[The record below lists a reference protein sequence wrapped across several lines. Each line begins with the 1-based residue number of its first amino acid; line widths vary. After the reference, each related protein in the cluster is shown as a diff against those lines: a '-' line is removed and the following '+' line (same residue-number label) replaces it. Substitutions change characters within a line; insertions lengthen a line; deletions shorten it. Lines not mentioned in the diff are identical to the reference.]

1 MKILSLT
8 LENFRGIK
16 NLTVSFDG
24 KDADVYGANG
34 TGKTTIANAICWL
47 LIDRPATEEADFT
60 PKTAGTHGIN
70 HKASMTVEL
79 PNGQRM
85 TLAKDFYEKWTRKRG
100 SSTEEFTGNVTDY
113 YIDGVKSKKKE
124 YTEVL
129 ETACGID
136 LERVK
141 MLMVLG
147 YFADTMKADEKR
159 RILFEMAGD
168 FTDMDVIAANEELEG
183 IEDFFLMPGT
193 EDQHYT
199 VEQWKK
205 IAVEQRKKLN
215 KDLETIPARIDEA
228 SKNVAENV
236 EDADVLNAE
245 LNRLEEK
252 KAALE
257 EQKRSLSTEDGKQE
271 ATHAA
276 LAGLEVDL
284 AKQRAAYIEQSTAA
298 NRETNAM
305 LDGMTAD
312 KRSVVDKLDALKRKH
327 EESRRTLT
335 RMQEQRKALMEEYAE
350 VQSRQWDA
358 GAEICP
364 TCRQPLPP
372 ERVEELR
379 AAFNEEKAKQKEDIN
394 RRGQECSKGKID
406 ALTVEIDTQAADI
419 TAMEHQ
425 LKEKEELIGE
435 WRAKIATP
443 PPFEETETYREITA
457 RMEEL
462 RDGQR
467 IRESAADGVMNS
479 YDRDIAAVKEEIA
492 AVNLRMA
499 KAKASEDSRARVG
512 QLRQELK
519 HTAEEMEY
527 IEQGIHLCEEFI
539 RTKARM
545 VTDSINEKFRFVRFV
560 LFRNQINGGLREVCE
575 PTIRNAAGEWV
586 EYRSANYAAQVNAQ
600 LDIVSTLMRH
610 YGVQLPILMD
620 QGESITEPLTVEEQ
634 MIRFIVAAEDK
645 EIRVEVK
652 EQEEKENGK

>member
-8 LENFRGIK
+8 LENFRSIK
-16 NLTVSFDG
+16 NLTVNFDG
-24 KDADVYGANG
+24 RDADVLGANG

-47 LIDRPATEEADFT
+47 LIDRPMTDEADFT
-60 PKTAGTHGIN
+60 PKTEGTHGLN

-85 TLAKDFYEKWTRKRG
+85 TLAKDFYEKWTRRRG
-100 SSTEEFTGNVTDY
+100 ASVEEFTGNVTDY
-113 YIDGVKSKKKE
+113 YINGVKSKKKE
-124 YTEVL
+124 YTEVV

-136 LERVK
+136 IERVK

-147 YFADTMKADEKR
+147 YFADTMKTDEKR
-159 RILFEMAGD
+159 RILFEMAGE

-205 IAVEQRKKLN
+205 IATEQRKKLN

-236 EDADVLNAE
+236 EDVDALNAE

-252 KAALE
+252 KAGLE

-271 ATHAA
+271 ATRAA

-284 AKQRAAYIEQSTAA
+284 AKKRAAYIEQGTAA
-298 NRETNAM
+298 NRELNTEI
-305 LDGMTAD
+305 DRMTKD
-312 KRSVVDKLDALKRKH
+312 RREISDKLDARKRKH
-327 EESRRTLT
+327 EESVRTLT
-335 RMQEQRKALMEEYAE
+335 RMQEERAKLMEEYAA
-350 VQSRQWDA
+350 VQSRQWNA

-364 TCRQPLPP
+364 TCHQTLPQNII
-372 ERVEELR
+372 EELR
-379 AAFNEEKAKQKEDIN
+379 AKFNEMNATEKEDIN
-394 RRGQECSKGKID
+394 RRGQACSKDKID

-419 TAMEHQ
+419 TAMENTVREMENGIGS
-425 LKEKEELIGE
+425 LKAI
-435 WRAKIATP
+435 ITTP
-443 PPFEETETYREITA
+443 PPFEETEAYREITA

-462 RDGQR
+462 RDRQR
-467 IRESAADGVMNS
+467 IRASAADGVVNG
-479 YDRDIAAVKEEIA
+479 YDRDIAAVREEIA
-492 AVNLRMA
+492 AVNLRVA
-499 KAKASEDSRARVG
+499 KATASEASRRRVG
-512 QLRQELK
+512 QLRLELK
-519 HTAEEMEY
+519 DTAEQVEY
-527 IEQGIHLCEEFI
+527 IEQGLHLCEEFI

-545 VTDSINEKFRFVRFV
+545 VTESINSRFQSIRFI
-560 LFRNQINGGLREVCE
+560 LFREQINGGLKEICE
-575 PTIRNAAGEWV
+575 PVIANKAGEWV
-586 EYRSANYAAQVNAQ
+586 EYRSANYAAQVNAN

-610 YGVQLPILMD
+610 YGVHLPVLMD
-620 QGESITEPLTVEEQ
+620 QGESVTEPLAVDEQ
-634 MIRFIVAAEDK
+634 FIRFIVSAEDE

-652 EQEEKENGK
+652 E

>member
-8 LENFRGIK
+8 LENFRSIK
-16 NLTVSFDG
+16 NLTVNFDG
-24 KDADVYGANG
+24 EDADVLGANG

-47 LIDRPATEEADFT
+47 LIDRPMTEEADFT
-60 PKTAGTHGIN
+60 PKTEGTHGLN

-79 PNGQRM
+79 PNGQKL
-85 TLAKDFYEKWTRKRG
+85 TIAKDFYEKWTRKRG
-100 SSTEEFTGNVTDY
+100 ASVEEFTGNVTDY

-147 YFADTMKADEKR
+147 YFADTMKTDEKR
-159 RILFEMAGD
+159 RTLFEMVGE

-193 EDQHYT
+193 EDRHYT
-199 VEQWKK
+199 VAQWKK
-205 IAVEQRKKLN
+205 IAVEQKKKLN

-236 EDADVLNAE
+236 EDMEALNAE
-245 LNRLEEK
+245 LRRLEEK
-252 KAALE
+252 KAGLE
-257 EQKRSLSTEDGKQE
+257 EQKRSISTEDGKQE
-271 ATHAA
+271 ATRAA

-312 KRSVVDKLDALKRKH
+312 KRIVADKLDVLRRNH
-327 EESRRTLT
+327 EGSRRTLT
-335 RMQEQRKALMEEYAE
+335 RMQEKRKALMEEYAE
-350 VQSRQWDA
+350 AQAQQWDES
-358 GAEICP
+358 AEICP
-364 TCRQPLPP
+364 TCHQMLPP

-379 AAFNEEKAKQKEDIN
+379 ASFNEQKSKLKEDIN
-394 RRGQECSKGKID
+394 RRGQECSKDKID
-406 ALTVEIDTQAADI
+406 TLAAEIESQAAEI
-419 TAMEHQ
+419 AAMEHEIT
-425 LKEKEELIGE
+425 EKEELIGE

-462 RDGQR
+462 RDRRR
-467 IRESAADGVMNS
+467 IHESAADGVVNG
-479 YDRDIAAVKEEIA
+479 YDRDIQTVKDEIA
-492 AVNLRMA
+492 AVNLRIA
-499 KAKASEDSRARVG
+499 KAKASEDSRRRVG

-519 HTAEEMEY
+519 NTAEEMEY
-527 IEQGIHLCEEFI
+527 LEQGIHLCEEFI
-539 RTKARM
+539 RTKARL
-545 VTDSINEKFRFVRFV
+545 VTDSINEHFEFIRFR
-560 LFRNQINGGLREVCE
+560 LFRDQINGGLREVCE
-575 PTIRNAAGEWV
+575 PTIQNKAGEWV
-586 EYRSANYAAQVNAQ
+586 EYRSANYAAQTNAK
-600 LDIVSTLMRH
+600 LDIVTTLMRH
-610 YGVQLPILMD
+610 YGVHLPILMD
-620 QGESITEPLTVEEQ
+620 QGESVTRPLAVEEQ
-634 MIRFIVAAEDK
+634 LIRFIVSAEDE

-652 EQEEKENGK
+652 E

>member
-8 LENFRGIK
+8 LENFRSIK
-16 NLTVSFDG
+16 NMTVSFNG
-24 KDADVYGANG
+24 QDADVLGANG

-47 LIDRPATEEADFT
+47 LIDRPMTEEADFT
-60 PKTAGTHGIN
+60 PKTEGTHGLN

-100 SSTEEFTGNVTDY
+100 AAVEEFTGNVTDY

-147 YFADTMKADEKR
+147 YFADTMKTDEKR
-159 RILFEMAGD
+159 RILFEMTRA

-183 IEDFFLMPGT
+183 IENFFLMPGT

-205 IAVEQRKKLN
+205 IAAEQKKKLN

-236 EDADVLNAE
+236 EDVDALNAE

-252 KAALE
+252 KAGLE
-257 EQKRSLSTEDGKQE
+257 EQKRSLSTEDVKQE
-271 ATHAA
+271 ATRAA

-312 KRSVVDKLDALKRKH
+312 KRSVADKLDALKRKH

-335 RMQEQRKALMEEYAE
+335 RMQEKRKALMEEYAE

-364 TCRQPLPP
+364 TCHQMLPP

-379 AAFNEEKAKQKEDIN
+379 AAFHEEKSKLKEDIN

-462 RDGQR
+462 RDRRR
-467 IRESAADGVMNS
+467 IHESAADGVVNG
-479 YDRDIAAVKEEIA
+479 YDRDIAAIKEEIA
-492 AVNLRMA
+492 AVNLRVA
-499 KAKASEDSRARVG
+499 KAKASEDSRRRVG
-512 QLRQELK
+512 ELKQELK
-519 HTAEEMEY
+519 NTAEEMEY
-527 IEQGIHLCEEFI
+527 IEHGIHLCEEFT

-545 VTDSINEKFRFVRFV
+545 VTDSINENFRFIRFR

-575 PTIRNAAGEWV
+575 PTIESKDGTWV
-586 EYRSANYAAQVNAQ
+586 EYRSANYAAQVNAK
-600 LDIVSTLMRH
+600 LDIVSTLMNH
-610 YGVQLPILMD
+610 YGVHLPVLMD
-620 QGESITEPLTVEEQ
+620 QGESVTRPLAVDEQ
-634 MIRFIVAAEDK
+634 LIRFIVSAEDE

-652 EQEEKENGK
+652 E

>member
-8 LENFRGIK
+8 LENFRSIK
-16 NLTVSFDG
+16 NMTVNFDG
-24 KDADVYGANG
+24 KDADIYGANG

-70 HKASMTVEL
+70 HKASMEIEL
-79 PNGQRM
+79 ADGRRI
-85 TLAKDFYEKWTRKRG
+85 TIAKDFYEKWTRKRG
-100 SSTEEFTGNVTDY
+100 AAAEEYTGNVTDY

-124 YTEVL
+124 YTEVV

-136 LERVK
+136 IEHVK

-147 YFADTMKADEKR
+147 YFADTMKTDEKR
-159 RILFEMAGD
+159 RILFEMAGE

-183 IEDFFLMPGT
+183 IENFLLMPGT
-193 EDQHYT
+193 SDKNYT
-199 VEQWKK
+199 IEQWKK
-205 IAVEQRKKLN
+205 IVVEQKKKLN

-236 EDADVLNAE
+236 EDVDALNAE

-257 EQKRSLSTEDGKQE
+257 EQKRSLGTEDGKQE
-271 ATHAA
+271 ATRAA

-284 AKQRAAYIEQSTAA
+284 AKQRAAYIDQGTAA

-305 LDGMTAD
+305 IDCMTAD
-312 KRSVVDKLDALKRKH
+312 KRSVADKLDVLRRKH

-379 AAFNEEKAKQKEDIN
+379 AAFNEEKSKQKEDIN
-394 RRGQECSKGKID
+394 RRGQACSKDKID

-435 WRAKIATP
+435 WRAKITTP
-443 PPFEETETYREITA
+443 PPFEETEMYREITA

-462 RDGQR
+462 RDRRR
-467 IRESAADGVMNS
+467 IHESAADGVVNG
-479 YDRDIAAVKEEIA
+479 YDRDIAAIKEEIA

-499 KAKASEDSRARVG
+499 KAQSSEDSRKRVG
-512 QLRQELK
+512 ELRQELK
-519 HTAEEMEY
+519 NTAEEMEY
-527 IEQGIHLCEEFI
+527 IEHGLHLCEEFI

-545 VTDSINEKFRFVRFV
+545 VTDSINAHFRYVRFV
-560 LFRNQINGGLREVCE
+560 LFRDQINGGLREICE
-575 PTIRNAAGEWV
+575 PTVESKDGTWV
-586 EYRSANYAAQVNAQ
+586 EYRSANYAAQVNAK
-600 LDIVSTLMRH
+600 LDIVTTLAKH
-610 YGVQLPILMD
+610 YGVHLPIIMD
-620 QGESITEPLTVEEQ
+620 QGESVSTPLNVDTQ
-634 MIRFIVAAEDK
+634 LIRLIVSAEDQV
-645 EIRVEVK
+645 IRVELK
-652 EQEEKENGK
+652 D

>member
-16 NLTVSFDG
+16 NLTVNFDG
-24 KDADVYGANG
+24 KDADLYGANG

-100 SSTEEFTGNVTDY
+100 SAMEEFTGNVTDY

-124 YTEVL
+124 YTEIL
-129 ETACGID
+129 ENACGTD

-147 YFADTMKADEKR
+147 YFADTMKTDEKR
-159 RILFEMAGD
+159 RILFEMAGE

-183 IEDFFLMPGT
+183 IEDFLLMPGT
-193 EDQHYT
+193 SDKNYT
-199 VEQWKK
+199 IEQWKK
-205 IAVEQRKKLN
+205 IAAEQRSKLN
-215 KDLETIPARIDEA
+215 KDLELLPARIDEA
-228 SKNVAENV
+228 SKNIAENV
-236 EDADVLNAE
+236 EDMETLNAE
-245 LNRLEEK
+245 LHRLEEK
-252 KAALE
+252 KSSIE
-257 EQKRSLSTEDGKQE
+257 EQKRRLSTADGKQE
-271 ATHAA
+271 ATRAA

-284 AKQRAAYIEQSTAA
+284 AKKRAAYIEQGAAA

-305 LDGMTAD
+305 IDCMTAD
-312 KRSVVDKLDALKRKH
+312 KRSVADKLDALKRKN
-327 EESRRTLT
+327 EGSVRRLT
-335 RMQEQRKALMEEYAE
+335 QMQKERKKLMEEYAE
-350 VQSRQWDA
+350 VAARQWDA
-358 GAEICP
+358 GAELCP
-364 TCRQPLPP
+364 TCNQQMPP
-372 ERVEELR
+372 EQVEEMR
-379 AAFNEEKAKQKEDIN
+379 AAFNEMNATEKEEIN
-394 RRGQECSKGKID
+394 RLGQMCSKGKID
-406 ALTVEIDTQAADI
+406 ALTVEIDTQVADI

-462 RDGQR
+462 RDRQRLGQ
-467 IRESAADGVMNS
+467 SAAEGTANA
-479 YDRDIAAVKEEIA
+479 YDRDIQTVKDEIA
-492 AVNLRMA
+492 AVNLRIA
-499 KAKASEDSRARVG
+499 KAQSSEDSRNRVG
-512 QLRQELK
+512 ELKQELK
-519 HTAEEMEY
+519 AAAEQMEY
-527 IEQGIHLCEEFI
+527 LEHGIHLCEEFV

-545 VTDSINEKFRFVRFV
+545 VTDSINAHFRYVRFV
-560 LFRNQINGGLREVCE
+560 LFRDQINGGLREICD
-575 PTIRNAAGEWV
+575 PTIRNKDGEWV
-586 EYRSANYAAQVNAQ
+586 EYRSANYAAQVNAK
-600 LDIVSTLMRH
+600 LDIVTTLGRH
-610 YGVQLPILMD
+610 YGVHLPILMD
-620 QGESITEPLTVEEQ
+620 QGESVSTPLTVDEQ
-634 MIRFIVAAEDK
+634 MIRLIVSPADQ

-652 EQEEKENGK
+652 D